1 MAQSGNPASYVEYL
15 VRDSGINK
23 CCYARGLCHP
33 DGYIGD
39 RPFTL
44 LEIYLPGMNL
54 NSIGANWLDYFNHY
68 LGVLT
73 LTSSTVVG
81 RDNDIVGS

>member
-1 MAQSGNPASYVEYL
+1 M
-15 VRDSGINK
+15 
-23 CCYARGLCHP
+23 CYCARGLYHP

-39 RPFTL
+39 RPVTL
-44 LEIYLPGMNL
+44 LEICLPVMNL
-54 NSIGANWLDYFNHY
+54 NGTEANWLDSFNHY